1 MGMSHGDPALLD
13 PPYTQ
18 EMDDA
23 RDLVKSACDKSG
35 LTFLC
40 SWQDENL
47 TIEERAR
54 HALHEI
60 GARILHVPDE
70 AIADKLR
77 KEMGR
82 KMPW

>member
-1 MGMSHGDPALLD
+1 MGSEMCIRDS
-13 PPYTQ
+13 PYTP
-18 EMDDA
+18 EMDEA
-23 RDLVKSACDKSG
+23 RNIVKSACDKSG

-47 TIEERAR
+47 TVEERAR
-54 HALHEI
+54 HALNEV

-70 AIADKLR
+70 EVADKLR